1 MCVINMWDILAI
13 IVLLQVQ
20 VGNPE
25 FPGLQSIKF
34 MLLLKKTTTN
44 SLYWRF
50 VKMEDELSRN
60 CVLTVSSN

>member
-34 MLLLKKTTTN
+34 MLLLKKN
-44 SLYWRF
+44 NNKQF
-50 VKMEDELSRN
+50 VLEICKN
-60 CVLTVSSN
+60 GG